1 MDERRDLGDHSL
13 SVLISILN
21 RTIDDRVKT
30 GLDAAGF
37 PDIRRSHGLVFE
49 MLDWSGS
56 RITDLARR
64 ARITKQAMGELVT
77 DLEEM
82 GYVER
87 VPDPHDGRAK
97 LVKRTALGEAA
108 VTAAVAAL
116 MGMEERWAAFL
127 GEERYAEV
135 REGLVAL
142 CLEFGQE
149 HIR

>member
-1 MDERRDLGDHSL
+1 MDEQRELVDHSL

-21 RTIDDRVKT
+21 RTIDDRVMT

-49 MLDWSGS
+49 MLDWQGS

-64 ARITKQAMGELVT
+64 ARITKAGIGELVT
-77 DLEEM
+77 ELGGM
-82 GYVER
+82 GYVGR
-87 VPDPHDGRAK
+87 WAGSDDGRGE
-97 LVKRTALGEAA
+97 LVERAAGGEQA

-116 MGMEERWAAFL
+116 MGMEESWAAFL
-127 GEERYAEV
+127 GEERYAEL

-142 CLEFGQE
+142 CLEFG
-149 HIR
+149 RD